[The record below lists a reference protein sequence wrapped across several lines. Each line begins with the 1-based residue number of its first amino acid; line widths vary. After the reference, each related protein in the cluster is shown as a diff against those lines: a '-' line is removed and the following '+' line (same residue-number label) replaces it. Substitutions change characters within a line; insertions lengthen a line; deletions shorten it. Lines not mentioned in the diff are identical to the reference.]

1 MLVAAWCL
9 LGNLGFMTGESNLA
23 TLLKTAKPEHNV
35 GEYVFCR
42 VADAGGFPVDEV
54 VMIFKEA
61 EGVTLIVRKEWAD
74 RNRLEYS
81 FVAAWITLT
90 VHSSLAAV
98 GLTAAFSSALAASGI
113 SCNVVAAYYHD
124 HIFVDTRDLARAMDV
139 LRKPGDG

>member
-1 MLVAAWCL
+1 
-9 LGNLGFMTGESNLA
+9 MTGETDLA

-35 GEYVFCR
+35 GDYVFCR
-42 VADAGGFPVDEV
+42 VADAGVFPLDEV
-54 VMIFKEA
+54 VMVFKEA

-90 VHSSLAAV
+90 VHSSLEAV

-124 HIFVDTRDLARAMDV
+124 HIFVDTLDLARAMDV
-139 LRKPGDG
+139 LRGFAG

>member
-1 MLVAAWCL
+1 M
-9 LGNLGFMTGESNLA
+9 GNLGFMTGETNLA
-23 TLLKTAKPEHNV
+23 TLLKTAKPEHNA

-42 VADAGGFPVDEV
+42 VADTGGFPIDEV
-54 VMIFKEA
+54 VMVFKEA

-74 RNRLEYS
+74 RNGLDYS
-81 FVAAWITLT
+81 FVAAWITLM

-98 GLTAAFSSALAASGI
+98 GLTAAFSTALASNGI

-139 LRKPGDG
+139 LRGLAG